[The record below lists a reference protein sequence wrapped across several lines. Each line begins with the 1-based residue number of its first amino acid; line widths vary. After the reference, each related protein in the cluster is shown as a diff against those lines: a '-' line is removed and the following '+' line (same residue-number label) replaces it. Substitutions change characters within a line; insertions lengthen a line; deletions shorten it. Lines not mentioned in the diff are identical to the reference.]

1 MGFPGGSVL
10 KNLPA
15 NAANEGDLSSVPG
28 SGRSPEEGNS
38 NPFQYYG
45 QGGLACYDS
54 WGLRELDTTERLN

>member
-38 NPFQYYG
+38 NPLQYYG
-45 QGGLACYDS
+45 QGGLACCDS